1 MNIIPYRVNIVSRE
15 DNVREKDQR
24 FIQLQDLIDSKKSML
39 INKRI
44 KLNSLSK
51 QNRFLETVKNDYDQF
66 YGYIEKQ
73 KRDQIKALELLDEYI
88 KELTISGKLT
98 KYNIEDAKEEQHKI
112 LNEIS
117 SIKKKLHNVI
127 NDAQALASNK

>member
-73 KRDQIKALELLDEYI
+73 KRDQIQALELLDEYI

>member
-24 FIQLQDLIDSKKSML
+24 FIQLQDLINSKKSML

-73 KRDQIKALELLDEYI
+73 KRDQIQALELLDEYI